1 MIELVE
7 AQEGYSILQDSVIAA
22 FTRPLY
28 RRWLAAAVTSGSIRR
43 FAKYVA
49 AILEN
54 GQYLIPFC
62 QLTLQTG
69 ALSGYHLFA
78 FSRRELILL
87 FASPVIEL

>member
-49 AILEN
+49 PS
-54 GQYLIPFC
+54 GKWSVPIPFC

-78 FSRRELILL
+78 FRRRELILL

>member
-49 AILEN
+49 A
-54 GQYLIPFC
+54 FWKMV
-62 QLTLQTG
+62 
-69 ALSGYHLFA
+69 SSS
-78 FSRRELILL
+78 SR
-87 FASPVIEL
+87 SVS